1 MYFAWAAEICCTSNE
16 VKVVLTTPA
25 SPLRRKLG
33 AMAATLA
40 SRRSEVFWTRVFLF
54 GASCVAGLIIARRRK
69 LRRFHLHILN
79 AKSADCGRLFGL
91 DIGGT
96 LAKMVYFQS
105 ADGAAAAQRRQMER
119 QLNRTDPLTAS
130 ERRRV
135 EGSLPLIDDFI
146 MSLHATDEAQREER
160 LQMSV
165 PELGGTIHFIKYVAR
180 DGGGG
185 CTHGD

>member
-1 MYFAWAAEICCTSNE
+1 MTLVSTS
-16 VKVVLTTPA
+16 
-25 SPLRRKLG
+25 LG
-33 AMAATLA
+33 G
-40 SRRSEVFWTRVFLF
+40 RRSDVFWTRIFLF

-69 LRRFHLHILN
+69 LHRFHLHILN

-96 LAKMVYFQS
+96 LTKMVYFQS
-105 ADGAAAAQRRQMER
+105 ADGAAAVQRQQMER
-119 QLNRTDPLTAS
+119 QLNRLDPLTPR

-160 LQMSV
+160 LQLFV
-165 PELGGTIHFIKYVAR
+165 PELGGTIHFIKCVLEWVDISR
-180 DGGGG
+180 FI
-185 CTHGD
+185 